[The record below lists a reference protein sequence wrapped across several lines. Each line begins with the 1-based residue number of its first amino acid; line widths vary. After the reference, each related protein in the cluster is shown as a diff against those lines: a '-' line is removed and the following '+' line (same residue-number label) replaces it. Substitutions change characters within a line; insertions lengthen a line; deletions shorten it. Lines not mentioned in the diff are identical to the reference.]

1 MAWLKKVYLVAAVI
15 GSAVAYTFPN
25 MATEL
30 LAIAVFLSIFSVAGG
45 LDLSERIEKLESE
58 LKQLKSVVQESSS
71 D

>member
-1 MAWLKKVYLVAAVI
+1 MAWMKKVCLAVAII
-15 GSAVAYTFPN
+15 GAAAAYTFPN

-45 LDLSERIEKLESE
+45 LDLSERIEKLERE

>member
-1 MAWLKKVYLVAAVI
+1 MAWMKKVCLAAAII

-45 LDLSERIEKLESE
+45 LDLSERIEQLERE
-58 LKQLKSVVQESSS
+58 VEQLKRLLQETN
-71 D
+71 